1 MQGFWL
7 KFTDGSSGYCQG
19 YNATDAK
26 GIAEKLT
33 GKTVAGD
40 KYKPEAKTLPYPASP
55 VIWQIDHPVHGKTPA
70 FCFKPNECAGCTCCP
85 QNYSCTE

>member
-7 KFTDGSSGYCQG
+7 KFTDGTRGYCEG
-19 YNATDAK
+19 HTTCDAK

-40 KYKPEAKTLPYPASP
+40 KYDPDAKSLPYPAHP
-55 VIWQIDHPVHGKTPA
+55 VIWQLDHPVHGKTPA
-70 FCFKPNECAGCTCCP
+70 FCFKPDQCAGCTCCP